1 MAKQIDTKQ
10 VIDIIVRHYERSDT
24 VNVAILG
31 GSVDFVEVYK
41 ILDRARLFVQDQ
53 EREMLIQ
60 KINLE
65 LTKPKEVQ
73 DV

>member
-10 VIDIIVRHYERSDT
+10 VIDIIVRHDERSDT

-65 LTKPKEVQ
+65 MTRSKEVQ